1 MLYHVRISVEG
12 ESSDETRTD
21 LEYDELD
28 RMVLEPYRTG
38 QPITING
45 RTISLED
52 VKRIRI
58 SQSEQPAESL
68 FARLKA
74 EDRASS
80 VFVVGGPSYEWR
92 AADRFDDVTDQ
103 YITGPPGAAAAPA
116 TGRTDT
122 KHSTEEEL
130 GQSVGG
136 GRRVFVVSGR
146 DGQARRAVTAV
157 LQALGLTIVEWGH
170 AVAKTGLPN
179 PYVGDVVEAGLRMA
193 DAAVVIMTPDD
204 LVRLRPDLLED
215 RDGEDERK
223 IQGQPRPNVIY
234 EAGFADAI
242 GRERTVL
249 IEIGDVKSFSDATGR
264 HVVRYDGSAAK
275 RNSLADRL
283 ALAGLE
289 VDKTGEEWLTVGELA
304 EAVADARDAVEGAR
318 LEREAAIEPQTGE
331 AE

>member
-1 MLYHVRISVEG
+1 M
-12 ESSDETRTD
+12 
-21 LEYDELD
+21 
-28 RMVLEPYRTG
+28 
-38 QPITING
+38 
-45 RTISLED
+45 
-52 VKRIRI
+52 KRIRI

-68 FARLKA
+68 FAPLQA

-80 VFVVGGPSYEWR
+80 VLVVGGPSYEWR
-92 AADRFDDVTDQ
+92 AADRFGDVTDQ
-103 YITGPPGAAAAPA
+103 YITGPPGAVAPA
-116 TGRTDT
+116 AIGRTET
-122 KHSTEEEL
+122 KHFPGEASGHPE
-130 GQSVGG
+130 GG
-136 GRRVFVVSGR
+136 GRHVFVVSGR

-179 PYVGDVVEAGLRMA
+179 PYVGDVVEAGLWMA

-215 RDGEDERK
+215 RDREDERR
-223 IQGQPRPNVIY
+223 IQGQARPNVIY

-242 GRERTVL
+242 GRERSVL
-249 IEIGDVKSFSDATGR
+249 VEIGDVKSFSDATGR

-304 EAVADARDAVEGAR
+304 EAVADARDAVESAR
-318 LEREAAIEPQTGE
+318 LEFGEASERQTGE